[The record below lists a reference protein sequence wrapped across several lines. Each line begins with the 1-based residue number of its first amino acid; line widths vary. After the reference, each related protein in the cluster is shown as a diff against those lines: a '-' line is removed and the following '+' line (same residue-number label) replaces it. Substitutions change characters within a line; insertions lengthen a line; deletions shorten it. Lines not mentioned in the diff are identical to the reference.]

1 MISGGIKEVCV
12 FVVVVVVL
20 KYEALPSVI
29 IKAQD
34 FVLLLGDLEKIAL
47 GFDWISWDL
56 ET

>member
-1 MISGGIKEVCV
+1 MTSGGIKEVCV

-47 GFDWISWDL
+47 GFDWIS
-56 ET
+56 